1 MLDMAE
7 GGGAQSQDGRANQRV
22 GDDLDAEDV
31 GETRAAVVAE
41 GAKDEVLALL
51 VEDEDSRNHVDS
63 C

>member
-7 GGGAQSQDGRANQRV
+7 RGGAQSQDGRANQRV